1 MSKILIALV
10 RKLSCSTPEIAAF
23 TPCLTTIPASSH
35 FYFLILRPEN
45 LEIVLKLVKTS
56 VAAYAVY
63 RKPFLQTFKLLILG
77 FLFILMKFIFKTR
90 MK

>member
-10 RKLSCSTPEIAAF
+10 RKLSCSTPQIAAF

-35 FYFLILRPEN
+35 FYFLILRPE
-45 LEIVLKLVKTS
+45 IVLKLVKTS

-63 RKPFLQTFKLLILG
+63 RKPI
-77 FLFILMKFIFKTR
+77 
-90 MK
+90 